1 MYSIEQNWHTYSSSA
16 KFDCIYKIYENHEFR
31 LLIIYSIGLYG
42 VISSKSIKESKAFI
56 KRSRAY
62 ETLFKHLH
70 F

>member
-1 MYSIEQNWHTYSSSA
+1 M
-16 KFDCIYKIYENHEFR
+16 KIMNLE
-31 LLIIYSIGLYG
+31 LLIIYGIALYG